1 MLPLVVG
8 SASRRKQ
15 KFLQFSK
22 SKPFGDITFTP
33 LDLQSFEHDSVDAWH
48 QMTSGVF
55 LTGVGWGG
63 ILQQKRRKMKAIVLI
78 PGRNQVRR
86 LSLLVQAQTLSSTYG
101 TYSSTHMCTHACR
114 NPQTQKLNHALGSES
129 SRVSIFFVPQ
139 ISVILMLPM
148 GQTLKWPSNIILQGN

>member
-33 LDLQSFEHDSVDAWH
+33 LDLQSFEHDSGCRASDDIWCVSNW
-48 QMTSGVF
+48 G
-55 LTGVGWGG
+55 GVGWYIAAEEKENEGHCVDPR
-63 ILQQKRRKMKAIVLI
+63 QKPSKKIV
-78 PGRNQVRR
+78 P
-86 LSLLVQAQTLSSTYG
+86 SSP
-101 TYSSTHMCTHACR
+101 SSNTIIYIWHIFKHSHACR

-148 GQTLKWPSNIILQGN
+148 GQT